1 MSVIAADVADILGLR
16 VKAGSGFT
24 AIDLADRIEKG
35 LPLSALD
42 RVCRLISPQDASLRT
57 LIVHGE
63 TPARRLSRGESER
76 VARLARLWRM
86 AREVWGSD
94 EAARQFLS
102 EPHML
107 LRRRRPIELASQT
120 EIGARMVEDIL
131 GRLQFGTAA

>member
-42 RVCRLISPQDASLRT
+42 RVCRLISPQDAGLRT

-63 TPARRLSRGESER
+63 IPARRLSRGESEG

>member
-1 MSVIAADVADILGLR
+1 M
-16 VKAGSGFT
+16 
-24 AIDLADRIEKG
+24 
-35 LPLSALD
+35 
-42 RVCRLISPQDASLRT
+42 
-57 LIVHGE
+57 
-63 TPARRLSRGESER
+63 
-76 VARLARLWRM
+76 ARLARLWRM